1 METNYA
7 AYLRKSAAEA
17 ERNRPKLRKSYRR
30 YRLNPDAFN
39 TEILKRKPYWS
50 RQREIARAWADP
62 SIRVI
67 LCPAGNGVGKSFE
80 GAGLALWSFK
90 AFEDTKVI
98 TTGPT
103 YAQLERI
110 LWGNIFAAYNGSELA
125 GQDRVLTS
133 DLLIEEHAEHF
144 VTGINPDNIE
154 AASGYHGNVHAIVD
168 ESSALTASKD
178 EAIAS
183 WNCRKRLYI
192 GNPLRPDGPFYD
204 KCQRQTLEPDPAV
217 CLIKIPALESPSI
230 VAGIRECPNGFS
242 DLNWLDDM
250 RREYG
255 ENSLWWKSHVLAEFP
270 DSAEG
275 QLIPRNW
282 LDRCINAK
290 WPSDDDDRT
299 ERTLSI
305 DLGAGRGGDR
315 SVVLVRSA
323 RRLLHLESS
332 NQWALDDTARK
343 AAEAAKRFGVRPA
356 RVIYDR
362 SGLGEGFGK
371 YLESA
376 GVHGAIG
383 FLGGSAAKGQE
394 RKFENLKS
402 VSAWRLRQRLDPD
415 TNPDP
420 FAIPAEFGTAMRPEL
435 QAFTYEV
442 TAKDK
447 IKLTDKETV
456 SARLG
461 RSPDLADC
469 LVMSFVAL
477 DKT

>member
-217 CLIKIPALESPSI
+217 CLIKIPALE
-230 VAGIRECPNGFS
+230 
-242 DLNWLDDM
+242 L
-250 RREYG
+250 
-255 ENSLWWKSHVLAEFP
+255 
-270 DSAEG
+270 
-275 QLIPRNW
+275 
-282 LDRCINAK
+282 
-290 WPSDDDDRT
+290 
-299 ERTLSI
+299 
-305 DLGAGRGGDR
+305 AGRHAAGVRRKLPLVEVARTRRVSGQCRRAVDTAKLAR
-315 SVVLVRSA
+315 SVHQCEVA
-323 RRLLHLESS
+323 IRR
-332 NQWALDDTARK
+332 
-343 AAEAAKRFGVRPA
+343 
-356 RVIYDR
+356 
-362 SGLGEGFGK
+362 
-371 YLESA
+371 
-376 GVHGAIG
+376 
-383 FLGGSAAKGQE
+383 
-394 RKFENLKS
+394 
-402 VSAWRLRQRLDPD
+402 
-415 TNPDP
+415 
-420 FAIPAEFGTAMRPEL
+420 
-435 QAFTYEV
+435 
-442 TAKDK
+442 
-447 IKLTDKETV
+447 
-456 SARLG
+456 
-461 RSPDLADC
+461 
-469 LVMSFVAL
+469 
-477 DKT
+477 

>member
-1 METNYA
+1 MQTNYA
-7 AYLRKSAAEA
+7 AYLRKAEA
-17 ERNRPKLRKSYRR
+17 EAARNRPKPRKSYRR
-30 YRLNPDAFN
+30 YRQNPDAFN
-39 TEILKRKPYWS
+39 TQVLKRNPYWS

-62 SIRVI
+62 TVRVI
-67 LCPAGNGVGKSFE
+67 LCPAGNGVGKSFLA
-80 GAGLALWSFK
+80 AGLALWSLK
-90 AFEDTKVI
+90 AFDDTKVI

-110 LWGNIFAAYNGSELA
+110 LWGNIFSAYNGSELA
-125 GQDRVLTS
+125 GQDRVLTA
-133 DLLIEEHAEHF
+133 DLLIEESSEHF
-144 VTGINPDNIE
+144 LTGINPDNIE
-154 AASGYHGNVHAIVD
+154 AASGYHGNVHAAVD
-168 ESSALTASKD
+168 ESSGLTVAKD
-178 EAIAS
+178 EAIGS

-192 GNPLRPDGPFYD
+192 GNPNWNAGPFYE
-204 KCQRQTLEPDPAV
+204 KCQRQLFEPDPAV
-217 CLIKIPALESPSI
+217 RLIKIPALESPSI

-282 LDRCINAK
+282 LDRAINAE
-290 WPSDDDDRT
+290 WPSDDDDRS

-323 RRLLHLESS
+323 RRLLHVESS
-332 NQWALDDTARK
+332 NQWPLDETARR
-343 AAEAAKRFGVRPA
+343 AAAAAKRYGVRPA
-356 RVIYDR
+356 RTIYDR
-362 SGLGEGFGK
+362 SGLGEGFGT
-371 YLESA
+371 YLETA

-383 FLGGSAAKGQE
+383 FLGGSAARGQE

-402 VSAWRLRQRLDPD
+402 ASAWRLRQRLDPD
-415 TNPDP
+415 ANPVP
-420 FAIPAEFGTAMRPEL
+420 FAIPHEFGTAMRPEL

-447 IKLTDKETV
+447 IRLTDKETV

-469 LVMSFVAL
+469 LIMSFVAV
-477 DKT
+477 DKP